1 MVGDGEISFGGGQ
14 DVSELMNTL
23 EGAAVDAAVE
33 SSGEEGQA
41 RDVGVSKASVDEE
54 AAPALESDGAPAASG
69 TLDPNLADQGKVTRY
84 PLLSPLLTFQT
95 NRRHLDPQT

>member
-23 EGAAVDAAVE
+23 EGAAVDAAVDAAVE
-33 SSGEEGQA
+33 SSGGEGQA
-41 RDVGVSKASVDEE
+41 RDVGVSRASVDEEE

-69 TLDPNLADQGKVTRY
+69 TLDPNLADQGKAP
-84 PLLSPLLTFQT
+84 PLLLAFRSIC
-95 NRRHLDPQT
+95 

>member
-1 MVGDGEISFGGGQ
+1 M
-14 DVSELMNTL
+14 SELMNTL

-54 AAPALESDGAPAASG
+54 AAPALESDGAPAASE
-69 TLDPNLADQGKVTRY
+69 TLDPNLAYQGKVTRN
-84 PLLSPLLTFQT
+84 PLLSPLLKFQT

>member
-41 RDVGVSKASVDEE
+41 RDVGVSRASVDEE
-54 AAPALESDGAPAASG
+54 EVAPALESDGAPAASG
-69 TLDPNLADQGKVTRY
+69 TLDPNLADQGKAPP
-84 PLLSPLLTFQT
+84 PLLLAFRSIF
-95 NRRHLDPQT
+95 

>member
-41 RDVGVSKASVDEE
+41 RDVGVSRASVDEE

-69 TLDPNLADQGKVTRY
+69 TLDPNLADQGKAP
-84 PLLSPLLTFQT
+84 PLLLAFRSIC
-95 NRRHLDPQT
+95 